1 MCLILVPYLS
11 HTCLILVSYSSHTRL
26 ILVSYLS
33 HTCLILV
40 SYLSHTR
47 LILVSYLSHT
57 CPFPPT
63 HPVFPTRHTATRH
76 TPTHTPTR
84 HTLPHVTLP
93 HVTLPHATLPHVSL
107 PHVALGI
114 CPPRSPFFFTFPLY
128 TTPDSSSGSLGLTR
142 VERRRARSAELSGR
156 AGGWAVR
163 ARVRFRVRV
172 GRGFG
177 CDRRGSEER
186 AAKARTRRAHQ
197 IRLVAPRRS
206 GAHTLSPLAHP
217 RGARTRAQAP
227 LGGAQALGG
236 AQPSAHSTAQPARDA
251 PRALRRR
258 VSVARLRNHAGAHG
272 WKASTCLDREPAR
285 RWGALARI
293 ALVNLFSII
302 KRYSIV
308 AYTPPFPHMSPPR
321 FPHMSEINSSFAV
334 FVFREHR
341 HSLLATPEG
350 SALLADTTPD
360 LPNVNSMLRYGKPQS
375 ESGRP
380 HMGEMGVFLFFFR
393 CSDFWAAAHFKAPN
407 SNGSTWSISPTCS
420 TAG

>member
-1 MCLILVPYLS
+1 MCLILVSYLS

-33 HTCLILV
+33 HTCLILA
-40 SYLSHTR
+40 H
-47 LILVSYLSHT
+47 
-57 CPFPPT
+57 FPP
-63 HPVFPTRHTATRH
+63 PTPFSPHVTLPHVTL
-76 TPTHTPTR
+76 P

-163 ARVRFRVRV
+163 ARVRVRIRV

-197 IRLVAPRRS
+197 ICLVAPRRA

-293 ALVNLFSII
+293 ALVNSPTH
-302 KRYSIV
+302 
-308 AYTPPFPHMSPPR
+308 TPFAHMSHPVSP
-321 FPHMSEINSSFAV
+321 ICQK
-334 FVFREHR
+334 
-341 HSLLATPEG
+341 LI
-350 SALLADTTPD
+350 
-360 LPNVNSMLRYGKPQS
+360 
-375 ESGRP
+375 
-380 HMGEMGVFLFFFR
+380 LFFRFFV
-393 CSDFWAAAHFKAPN
+393 SKGAHPLFP
-407 SNGSTWSISPTCS
+407 ICRPPVSPTCPKSILLLMSFFVGS
-420 TAG
+420 TATPSSRPLRARRFSRIQHRIFPT